1 MPSGPV
7 TPTVAT
13 PERPVACLT
22 LTRADGSG
30 GAGVDARRPLRAWDD
45 DVIAVGV
52 GMTAGY
58 WPTVD
63 AQPVEL
69 RTRTTNWVDLLTP
82 W

>member
-1 MPSGPV
+1 
-7 TPTVAT
+7 
-13 PERPVACLT
+13 
-22 LTRADGSG
+22 
-30 GAGVDARRPLRAWDD
+30 
-45 DVIAVGV
+45 
-52 GMTAGY
+52 MTAGY